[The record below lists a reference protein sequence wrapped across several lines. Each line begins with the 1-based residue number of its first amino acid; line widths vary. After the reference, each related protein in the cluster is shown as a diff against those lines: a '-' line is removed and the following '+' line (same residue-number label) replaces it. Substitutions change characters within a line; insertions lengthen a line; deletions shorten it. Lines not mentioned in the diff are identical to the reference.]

1 MNGRSKTR
9 LGAVVLAVGAAAGV
23 AGAAQSCATDQPSV
37 VAQQITSRAQLIGG
51 PGALGEVGDYLL
63 ANEQIRVIIQGEGF
77 SRGFG
82 LYGGSLIDAD
92 LQRPEQ
98 NSDGSGGL
106 GHDNFSELFPA
117 LFLKAMKPT
126 PGGIKTVA
134 NPDGSASV
142 IVRGSAADF
151 VFLAQRINDVLL
163 DSSDLL
169 FENEYKLH
177 PGKRYVEITTTVVNG
192 GERTVEFPAD
202 AVNSLIGDAELEFP
216 VGDVIL
222 FGAGNDVFAEGAG
235 FDVRF
240 TLERLYKT
248 PVALPKLPGLV
259 TPFLATRGD
268 GVSYGFM
275 SGITDP
281 ELSIVRRT
289 GFSEAEAATDDLL
302 IPFLA
307 SAFTGAF
314 YGAAPKRLEARASF
328 AFKKYFIV
336 GRGDVASIRDV
347 VQEIREAQVTP
358 VAGLVK
364 ERLTQAPEPDA
375 SVVIFDAE
383 GRAFN
388 QHSADASGQFRGNY
402 PPGEY
407 SYRVVAPGRYTTRP
421 VTFKVEQGKPTFLEI
436 ELDSPGILSARVTQ
450 ASDGR
455 EIPAK
460 CSVVGTYPAANAG
473 LVAHEFLYD
482 LTVGEGMRVVD
493 LIPDTVDP
501 MTRRWVEHIMLVN
514 GQEKDRVRPG
524 KYRVYCSRGMEY
536 DVFEQD
542 VEVKAGALTQVD
554 AVLNR
559 VVDTSGWASGDYHL
573 HAQPSVDSS
582 MALRDR
588 VLAVATE
595 GVDIACS
602 SDHNFV
608 TDYGPFISDQDLQTW
623 LQGMVGLEM
632 TTLEVGHFNG
642 FPLRYDPGPI
652 TKGAFEWSGRPP
664 QDLFNDLRALG
675 SRGPENTIVQVN
687 HPRDT
692 ILGYFNDYNY
702 NPDTGEVEESDSI
715 LLSPEG
721 PEFGPDK
728 VSWNFDA
735 LEIYNG
741 KRFELLFNYRVPEVL
756 PPPPLPAEIPP
767 AGTVL
772 RDENGKV
779 AFPGAVDDWFGL
791 LNQGRVY
798 TAMANSDTHGM
809 DDEPGIPRT
818 YTPVTD
824 DRPGAVDEL
833 EVVRALQ
840 NQQAFLTNGPFARI
854 NVTGNGACIQRKTGE
869 ALGRNECGIGELV
882 TATDGKINVKVQIQ
896 AAPWVKLERA
906 TFIVNGERV
915 VTVEGDN
922 ETLGLV
928 TQDLTFP
935 RDGWFT
941 VEISGDQGMFPMA
954 LPKEIPSI
962 QVSDALGSI
971 GSAFGFDFA
980 PFGNLQPTQVTQ
992 VYPFA
997 FSNPVFVDVDGNGVY
1012 DPPGLSPQALTA
1024 ARAAPRVRGA
1034 RLDLRGMPALTKI
1047 FGLFGHGH

>member
-1 MNGRSKTR
+1 MNLKAKA
-9 LGAVVLAVGAAAGV
+9 GAVALVFGAAAGV
-23 AGAAQSCATDQPSV
+23 AAAAQSCATDEPSV

-63 ANEQIRVIIQGEGF
+63 ANEQIRLIIQGEGY

-98 NSDGSGGL
+98 SSDGSGGL
-106 GHDNFSELFPA
+106 GHDNFSELFPG
-117 LFLKAMKPT
+117 LFLKAMKPAT
-126 PGGIKTVA
+126 NGIETVA
-134 NPDGSASV
+134 NEDGSASV
-142 IVRGSAADF
+142 KVRGSAADF

-163 DSSDLL
+163 DSSRLI
-169 FENEYKLH
+169 FQNEYRLY
-177 PGKRYVEITTTVVNG
+177 PGKRYVEITTTITNG
-192 GERTVEFPAD
+192 GTSIVQFPAD

-222 FGAGNDVFAEGAG
+222 FGAGNHVFAEGAG
-235 FDVRF
+235 FDMRF

-259 TPFLATRGD
+259 TPFLATKGD

-281 ELSIVRRT
+281 ELSITRRT
-289 GFSEAEAATDDLL
+289 GFTEAEAATDDLL

-314 YGAAPKRLEARASF
+314 YGAAPKELRPGQAF
-328 AFKKYFIV
+328 AFKKFFIV
-336 GRGDVASIRDV
+336 GNGDVASIRDV
-347 VQEIREAQVTP
+347 VHEIREQQVGQ
-358 VAGLVK
+358 VAGIVK
-364 ERLTQAPEPDA
+364 ERLTQAPEVDA
-375 SVVIFDAE
+375 SVVVFDADGE
-383 GRAFN
+383 AFN
-388 QHSADASGQFRGNY
+388 QHSADGTGQFRGNY
-402 PPGEY
+402 PPGQY
-407 SYRVVAPGRYTTRP
+407 SYRVVAPGRFTTEP
-421 VTFKVEQGKPTFLEI
+421 VSFTVELGKPTFLEI
-436 ELDSPGILSARVTQ
+436 ELDSPGVLSARVTR
-450 ASDGR
+450 AEDGR

-460 CSVVGTYPAANAG
+460 CSVVGTYAALHTG
-473 LVAHEFLYD
+473 QVAHEFIYD
-482 LTVGEGMRVVD
+482 LTVGEEMRVVD
-493 LIPDTVDP
+493 LIPDTEDP

-542 VEVKAGALTQVD
+542 IEVKAGEITQVD
-554 AVLNR
+554 AVLRR

-582 MALRDR
+582 FALKDR
-588 VLAVATE
+588 VLAVAAE

-608 TDYGPFISDQDLQTW
+608 TDYRPYIADQNIEDFV
-623 LQGMVGLEM
+623 QGMVGLEM

-642 FPLRYDPGPI
+642 FPLKYDPGPI

-675 SRGPENTIVQVN
+675 SRGPDQTIIQVN

-692 ILGYFNDYNY
+692 ILGYFNDYNF

-735 LEIYNG
+735 LELYNG
-741 KRFELLFNYRVPEVL
+741 KRFELLYHYRIPEVL
-756 PPPPLPAEIPP
+756 PPPPIPDEIPP

-779 AFPGAVDDWFGL
+779 AFPGGLDDWFTL
-791 LNQGRVY
+791 LNQGRIY
-798 TAMANSDTHGM
+798 TAMANSDTHGL

-818 YTPVTD
+818 FTPVAD
-824 DRPGAVDEL
+824 DRPGSVDEQDI
-833 EVVRALQ
+833 VKAIQ

-854 NVTGNGACIQRKTGE
+854 TVTGSGACIARKTGE
-869 ALGRNECGIGELV
+869 DLGRTECGIGELV
-882 TATDGKINVKVQIQ
+882 TATGGSVTVKVALQ
-896 AAPWVKLERA
+896 AAPWVKVKQMNFIANGVKVA
-906 TFIVNGERV
+906 TVDGDNSTLSV
-915 VTVEGDN
+915 VTQE
-922 ETLGLV
+922 
-928 TQDLTFP
+928 LTFP
-935 RDGWFT
+935 KDGWFM
-941 VEISGDQGMFPMA
+941 VEILGDEGMFPMA
-954 LPKEIPSI
+954 LPKEVPSI

-980 PFGNLQPTQVTQ
+980 PYGNLQPSQVHQ
-992 VYPFA
+992 VHPYA
-997 FSNPVFVDVDGNGVY
+997 FSNPVFVDVDGNHAF
-1012 DPPGLSPQALTA
+1012 DPPGLSTQALTA
-1024 ARAAPRVRGA
+1024 ARTAPRVKGVRP
-1034 RLDLRGMPALTKI
+1034 DLRGMPALTKL

>member
-1 MNGRSKTR
+1 MRSKQTIR
-9 LGAVVLAVGAAAGV
+9 LAAVALVLGAAGGAAV
-23 AGAAQSCATDQPSV
+23 VAQSCATDQPSV
-37 VAQQITSRAQLIGG
+37 VAQPITSRAQLIGG

-63 ANEQIRVIIQGEGF
+63 ANEQIRVIVQGEGF

-92 LQRPEQ
+92 LQRTEAT
-98 NSDGSGGL
+98 SDGSGGL
-106 GHDNFSELFPA
+106 GNDNFSELFPA
-117 LFLKAMKPT
+117 LFLKAMKPS
-126 PGGIKTVA
+126 PGGIRTVA
-134 NPDGSASV
+134 NEDGSASV

-163 DSSDLL
+163 DSSSLL
-169 FENEYKLH
+169 FENEYRLY
-177 PGKRYVEITTTVVNG
+177 PGRRYVEITTKVTNG
-192 GERTVEFPAD
+192 GMSEVEFPAD
-202 AVNSLIGDAELEFP
+202 AVNSLIGDAELEYP

-222 FGAGNDVFAEGAG
+222 FGAGNNVFAEGAG

-248 PVALPKLPGLV
+248 PVALPKLPGLI
-259 TPFLATRGD
+259 TPFLATQGD

-281 ELSIVRRT
+281 ALSLTRRT
-289 GFSEAEAATDDLL
+289 GFSEEEAATDDML

-307 SAFTGAF
+307 SAFTGSF
-314 YGAAPKRLEARASF
+314 YGAAPKVLESRQSF
-328 AFKKYFIV
+328 SFKKYFIV

-347 VQEIREAQVTP
+347 VHELRELAVSP
-358 VAGLVK
+358 VAGVVK
-364 ERLTQAPEPDA
+364 ERLTQQPEPDA
-375 SVVIFDAE
+375 SVVVFDAD

-388 QHSADASGQFRGNY
+388 QHTPDGTGQFRGSY
-402 PPGEY
+402 PPGAY
-407 SYRVVAPGRYTTRP
+407 TYRVVAPGRFTTRP
-421 VTFKVEQGKPTFLEI
+421 VAFTVEAGEPTFLEI
-436 ELDSPGILSARVTQ
+436 ELDSPGVLSARVTS
-450 ASDGR
+450 AEDGR
-455 EIPAK
+455 RLPAK

-482 LTVGEGMRVVD
+482 LTVGEAMRVVD
-493 LIPDTVDP
+493 LVPDTTDP

-514 GQEKDRVRPG
+514 GQENDRVRPG

-542 VEVKAGALTQVD
+542 VVVKAGEITQVD
-554 AVLNR
+554 AVLRR
-559 VVDTSGWASGDYHL
+559 VVDTTGWASGDYHL

-582 MALRDR
+582 FALSDR
-588 VLAVATE
+588 VLAVAAE

-608 TDYGPFISDQDLQTW
+608 TDYRPYISDQGLESFV
-623 LQGMVGLEM
+623 QGMVGLEM

-675 SRGPENTIVQVN
+675 SRRAEDTIIQVN

-692 ILGYFNDYNY
+692 ILGYFNDYNF

-728 VSWNFDA
+728 FSWNFDA
-735 LEIYNG
+735 LELFNG
-741 KRFELLFNYRVPEVL
+741 KRFELLYHYRVPEVL

-779 AFPGAVDDWFGL
+779 AFPGGLDDWFTL
-791 LNQGRVY
+791 LNQGRVF
-798 TAMANSDTHGM
+798 TAMANSDTHGL

-818 YTPVTD
+818 FTPVAD

-833 EVVRALQ
+833 DVVRAIQ
-840 NQQAFLTNGPFARI
+840 GQHAFLTNGPFARI
-854 NVTGNGACIQRKTGE
+854 TATGNGACLSRKTGE
-869 ALGRNECGIGELV
+869 ALGKTDCAIGDLV
-882 TATDGKINVKVQIQ
+882 TATDGAVTAKVAVS
-896 AAPWVKLERA
+896 AAPWVKVQRVN
-906 TFIVNGERV
+906 FIVNGERV
-915 VTVEGDN
+915 ATVEGDN

-928 TQDLTFP
+928 TQALTFT
-935 RDGWFT
+935 RDGWFM
-941 VEISGDQGMFPMA
+941 VEITGDEGMFPMA

-980 PFGNLQPTQVTQ
+980 PFGNLMPTQVTQ
-992 VYPFA
+992 VYPYA
-997 FSNPVFVDVDGNGVY
+997 FSNPVFVDVDGDGAY
-1012 DPPGLSPQALTA
+1012 DPPGVSSQALSA
-1024 ARAAPRVRGA
+1024 ARSAPRIPGTRP
-1034 RLDLRGMPALTKI
+1034 DLRGMPALTKL